1 MLLYVLTLNVNTY
14 QKGFLF
20 LNLFNNQHSFF
31 SLISPRTHLP
41 TRAPST
47 ALPLGMRPGAV
58 SPPHCVQSPPLIC
71 DPTKDLRA
79 IASNF
84 CHLENSG
91 WYWGA
96 ITAAQA
102 HAALQEASEGAFL
115 VRDSSHPQYM
125 LTLSVRTARGPTS
138 IRIQYSQAQF
148 LLDSSPPARLGMLSF
163 PDVPSLVEHYM
174 GPGRKTQPS
183 ANEASVVLKLRTAV
197 YKSQGFPSLQHLT
210 RLTINRH
217 SDQPER
223 LSLPRPLLGFIKD
236 YPFKV

>member
-1 MLLYVLTLNVNTY
+1 M
-14 QKGFLF
+14 
-20 LNLFNNQHSFF
+20 
-31 SLISPRTHLP
+31 
-41 TRAPST
+41 ST
-47 ALPLGMRPGAV
+47 
-58 SPPHCVQSPPLIC
+58 
-71 DPTKDLRA
+71 
-79 IASNF
+79 
-84 CHLENSG
+84 G

-102 HAALQEASEGAFL
+102 HTALQEASEGAFL

-148 LLDSSPPARLGMLSF
+148 LLDSSSPARPGLLSF

-174 GPGRKTQPS
+174 GPGRKVREEKAEDTGSSCKPTQQQIPPPPPKQLS
-183 ANEASVVLKLRTAV
+183 ANEASVVLKLKTAV

-217 SDQPER
+217 SDHPDR
-223 LSLPRPLLGFIKD
+223 LPLPRPLLGYIKD

>member
-1 MLLYVLTLNVNTY
+1 MILCV
-14 QKGFLF
+14 Q
-20 LNLFNNQHSFF
+20 
-31 SLISPRTHLP
+31 SPRTHLP

-174 GPGRKTQPS
+174 GPGRKVREEKAEDTGSSCKTAQQQLLPPPKQPS